1 MKITIEMDEYLPS
14 EESLD
19 DAIKATILQAVKTE
33 VFASIKSRVDDQI
46 TREVKL
52 AIESEMYKQISK
64 SIKEYLK
71 SWEIRKDTYSK
82 EVMSIT
88 DWIKYKFETSN
99 WSMNFSALL
108 NEQVKIFT
116 TEIKQRY
123 DLMFGSQ
130 IIAKMNEQWFLKEW
144 IAKLILDSK

>member
-33 VFASIKSRVDDQI
+33 VFTSIKSRVDDQI

-71 SWEIRKDTYSK
+71 S
-82 EVMSIT
+82 
-88 DWIKYKFETSN
+88 
-99 WSMNFSALL
+99 
-108 NEQVKIFT
+108 
-116 TEIKQRY
+116 
-123 DLMFGSQ
+123 
-130 IIAKMNEQWFLKEW
+130 
-144 IAKLILDSK
+144 